1 MDTPTCSSDRDLARQ
16 LAQVERMRATVGDW
30 RRPQALLSFRMRA
43 LVISDTHFGAWTG
56 EDLLREQA
64 NLDLL
69 EPHLDVDEVIVL
81 GDMFDFLFGS
91 LTSAYEAATGL
102 LDLLR
107 EKLQGK
113 RLVCLAGNHDHHVV
127 TTEGEARLELQLAGR
142 SPRRGDREALE
153 FDPLYRLFEQR
164 LEGVEV
170 DFCNPTYT
178 FGGVLCTHGH
188 YLDVHAQRAGSG
200 MDRLLGQ
207 VIWKIAVG
215 SRHSPT
221 LDDYEATTT
230 LLTELLFTIAQVP
243 NGTNTERSVYKSFET
258 LGRAARRA
266 TAPRRALEA
275 LAEAVKEKFG
285 PVVSGTDRPSAGA
298 TKTYEGARSHEVV
311 RRRRT
316 GAPAGGEASSFL
328 FARRI
333 HPSDPTEAAVA
344 AFDQV
349 VTNLGWADHANT
361 IVFAHTHQPLDGV
374 LGPSG
379 QCRYWNTGSW
389 IYEPDLSS
397 RRAYMAYLHNAW
409 PGTAVLIDTD
419 QDQPQLLRL
428 REHLNPLNAMDGDR
442 SEGNP

>member
-1 MDTPTCSSDRDLARQ
+1 
-16 LAQVERMRATVGDW
+16 
-30 RRPQALLSFRMRA
+30 MRA

-91 LTSAYEAATGL
+91 LSEAFEAAAGL
-102 LDLLR
+102 LGLLR

-142 SPRRGDREALE
+142 SRQLGKREVVGL
-153 FDPLYRLFEQR
+153 DPVYRLFEQR

-170 DFCNPTYT
+170 DFRYPTYT

-200 MDRLLGQ
+200 MDRFLGQ
-207 VIWKIAVG
+207 AIWMIAVG
-215 SRHSPT
+215 SQHSPT
-221 LDDYEATTT
+221 PDDYEATTT

-243 NGTNTERSVYKSFET
+243 TGTNTERSVYKSFEM
-258 LGRAARRA
+258 LGRAVRRA

-275 LAEAVKEKFG
+275 AGQSAREALGTLSFDIDGRGAGEAE
-285 PVVSGTDRPSAGA
+285 
-298 TKTYEGARSHEVV
+298 TYEGAQSHEAE

-316 GAPAGGEASSFL
+316 GAPTGGEASSFV

-349 VTNLGWADHANT
+349 VTNLGWAEHANK

-379 QCRYWNTGSW
+379 RCRYWNTGSW
-389 IYEPDLSS
+389 IYEPDLAS
-397 RRAYMAYLHNAW
+397 RRAYVAYLHNAW

-419 QDQPQLLRL
+419 QDEPQLLSL
-428 REHLNPLNAMDGDR
+428 REHLNPLNAMDGGRGEGSNDR
-442 SEGNP
+442 SA

>member
-1 MDTPTCSSDRDLARQ
+1 
-16 LAQVERMRATVGDW
+16 
-30 RRPQALLSFRMRA
+30 MRA

-91 LTSAYEAATGL
+91 LSDTFDAAAGL
-102 LDLLR
+102 LGLLR

-127 TTEGEARLELQLAGR
+127 SAEGEARLELQLASPSQRLGR
-142 SPRRGDREALE
+142 REVVKL
-153 FDPLYRLFEQR
+153 DPVYRLFEQR

-170 DFCNPTYT
+170 DFRYPTYA
-178 FGGVLCTHGH
+178 FGDVLCTHGH

-207 VIWKIAVG
+207 AIWKIAVG
-215 SRHSPT
+215 SEHSPT
-221 LDDYEATTT
+221 LNDYEATTT

-243 NGTNTERSVYKSFET
+243 NGTNTERSVYKSFEM
-258 LGRAARRA
+258 LGRAVRRT

-275 LAEAVKEKFG
+275 LAESARERLGAV
-285 PVVSGTDRPSAGA
+285 SSRIDRRGAGEA
-298 TKTYEGARSHEVV
+298 ETYAGARSHEAE

-316 GAPAGGEASSFL
+316 GAPAGGEASSFV

-349 VTNLGWADHANT
+349 VTNLGWAEHTNK
-361 IVFAHTHQPLDGV
+361 IVFAHTHQPLDDV

-379 QCRYWNTGSW
+379 RCRYWNTGSW

-397 RRAYMAYLHNAW
+397 QHAYMAYLHNAW

-419 QDQPQLLRL
+419 EDQPQLLRL
-428 REHLNPLNAMDGDR
+428 REHLNPLKAMDEGQGERSNDR
-442 SEGNP
+442 SGR

>member
-1 MDTPTCSSDRDLARQ
+1 
-16 LAQVERMRATVGDW
+16 
-30 RRPQALLSFRMRA
+30 MRA

-56 EDLLREQA
+56 EDLLREQE

-91 LTSAYEAATGL
+91 MRDAFEAANGL
-102 LDLLR
+102 LSLLR

-113 RLVCLAGNHDHHVV
+113 RLVFLAGNHDHHLVSS
-127 TTEGEARLELQLAGR
+127 EGEASLELQLAGPQR
-142 SPRRGDREALE
+142 LGKREGLE
-153 FDPLYRLFEQR
+153 LDPAYRLFEQR

-170 DFCNPTYT
+170 DFRYPTYT
-178 FGGVLCTHGH
+178 FGGVFCTHGH
-188 YLDVHAQRAGSG
+188 YLDVHAQRSGSG
-200 MDRLLGQ
+200 LDRLLGQ
-207 VIWKIAVG
+207 AIWTIAVG
-215 SRHSPT
+215 SEHSPT
-221 LDDYEATTT
+221 LDDYEATST

-243 NGTNTERSVYKSFET
+243 NGTNTERRVYKSFEV
-258 LGRAARRA
+258 LGRAVRRA

-275 LAEAVKEKFG
+275 V
-285 PVVSGTDRPSAGA
+285 
-298 TKTYEGARSHEVV
+298 ARSASERLGAVSSSIDRRSAERQADTYQGAQSREAE

-316 GAPAGGEASSFL
+316 GAPAGGEASSFV

-349 VTNLGWADHANT
+349 VTNLGWAEHTNT

-374 LGPSG
+374 PGPSG
-379 QCRYWNTGSW
+379 KCRYWNTGSW
-389 IYEPDLSS
+389 IYEPDLTSQ
-397 RRAYMAYLHNAW
+397 RAYASYLHNAW

-428 REHLNPLNAMDGDR
+428 REHLNPLNTMDGGRGERSSDR
-442 SEGNP
+442 SAS

>member
-1 MDTPTCSSDRDLARQ
+1 
-16 LAQVERMRATVGDW
+16 
-30 RRPQALLSFRMRA
+30 MRA

-64 NLDLL
+64 SLDLL

-91 LTSAYEAATGL
+91 LSGAFEAATGL
-102 LDLLR
+102 LGLLR

-127 TTEGEARLELQLAGR
+127 STEREARLELRLAGQ
-142 SPRRGDREALE
+142 SERGGREVVEL
-153 FDPLYRLFEQR
+153 DPVYRLFEQR

-170 DFCNPTYT
+170 DFRYPTYT
-178 FGGVLCTHGH
+178 FGGVLCAHGH
-188 YLDVHAQRAGSG
+188 YLDVHANRAGSG
-200 MDRLLGQ
+200 MDRLLGKA
-207 VIWKIAVG
+207 IWKIAVG
-215 SRHSPT
+215 SQHSPT

-258 LGRAARRA
+258 LGRAVRRA

-275 LAEAVKEKFG
+275 LAASTRKTLDAVGSGIDGRTAGEAE
-285 PVVSGTDRPSAGA
+285 
-298 TKTYEGARSHEVV
+298 TYEGARSHEME
-311 RRRRT
+311 RRQRT
-316 GAPAGGEASSFL
+316 GAPAGGEASSFV

-333 HPSDPTEAAVA
+333 HPSDPTETAVA

-349 VTNLGWADHANT
+349 VTNLGWSQHTNQ

-374 LGPSG
+374 LGPTG
-379 QCRYWNTGSW
+379 NCRYWNTGSW

-397 RRAYMAYLHNAW
+397 QRAYMAYLRNAW

-428 REHLNPLNAMDGDR
+428 REHLNPLNTMHAK
-442 SEGNP
+442 PK

>member
-1 MDTPTCSSDRDLARQ
+1 
-16 LAQVERMRATVGDW
+16 
-30 RRPQALLSFRMRA
+30 MRA
-43 LVISDTHFGAWTG
+43 LVISDSHLGAWTG

-91 LTSAYEAATGL
+91 LSGAFEAAAGL
-102 LDLLR
+102 LALLR

-113 RLVCLAGNHDHHVV
+113 RVVCLAGNHDHHVV
-127 TTEGEARLELQLAGR
+127 TSEGEVRLGLQLA
-142 SPRRGDREALE
+142 
-153 FDPLYRLFEQR
+153 DPSQRPGQAEVLVLDPVYRLFEQR

-170 DFCNPTYT
+170 EFRYPTYT

-207 VIWKIAVG
+207 AIWKIAVG
-215 SRHSPT
+215 DQHAPT
-221 LDDYEATTT
+221 LMDYEATTT

-243 NGTNTERSVYKSFET
+243 NGTHTEKSVYKSFEV
-258 LGRAARRA
+258 LGRAIRRMN
-266 TAPRRALEA
+266 APRRALEA
-275 LAEAVKEKFG
+275 VADSARQRLGAVSSDIDRRSAEREA
-285 PVVSGTDRPSAGA
+285 D
-298 TKTYEGARSHEVV
+298 TYKGARSNEMA

-328 FARRI
+328 FARRV

-349 VTNLGWADHANT
+349 VTNLGYAKDTNQ

-374 LGPSG
+374 LGPSR

-397 RRAYMAYLHNAW
+397 ERTYMAYLRNAW

-419 QDQPQLLRL
+419 QAQPQLLRL
-428 REHLNPLNAMDGDR
+428 REHLNPLNGMHGESA
-442 SEGNP
+442 